1 MTKRLGMAK
10 LASATEHATKDDPPV
25 ILLYGSEDKSL
36 VKPLHGERLKTRYVQ
51 TGLHANYQ
59 LIEGAGHGGPQYRD
73 EKRRGLIL
81 PMLEKTLR
89 KSFSRDQEI
98 PQIRPRSNSGTPK
111 KLEAFGRKLS
121 L

>member
-1 MTKRLGMAK
+1 MTKRLRMEK

-36 VKPLHGERLKTRYVQ
+36 IKPLHGERLRDRYSEV
-51 TGLHANYQ
+51 GLQATYQ